1 MRAFFQAL
9 GEFLAA
15 CVRGIQRSF
24 AAIGRA
30 IATVARGCVPGLRRI
45 RNAILAGL
53 KSRPARTTM
62 AGVLALVRVAL
73 FTAVFT
79 ALSLGLGWF
88 LFQRVPAGL
97 IGVRQDNFGAGIVA
111 VDHPAGIYFAP
122 RGFVTWH
129 HVERRTFVLDFAWE
143 SEGGDHPP
151 IEVRTKDGNVCH
163 LAVSMLYRV
172 KPGEAHALVRDGLR
186 TAFHQRV
193 RATTGKIVLEEFGKL
208 TSTEYADT
216 DTRLAR
222 CQATLG
228 RLNGLLAEYHVEAES
243 LLVTQFLFAM
253 QYEVKLQEKQLL
265 AQQELMTAA
274 QRELEEAREEIDL
287 QEVRIVAAEKRIRA
301 ERDAVIQAR
310 YSEGRTRI
318 IGLEQEAKEY
328 DRRRKVEAQA
338 EYDRLVA
345 EGDRALAWAQGLPD
359 LLANELYD
367 SEGGRILLAKKAA
380 ENLNLKNVMLN
391 ANDARVPN
399 VLDLDEMTR
408 LLLGSSS
415 SVKP

>member
-15 CVRGIQRSF
+15 CVRGIQRGF

-30 IATVARGCVPGLRRI
+30 TGVCARAYWRGLRWI
-45 RNAILAGL
+45 CTAILVGA
-53 KSRPARTTM
+53 KSRFVRTGM
-62 AGVLALVRVAL
+62 AGFFALCRVAL
-73 FTAVFT
+73 FTALFT
-79 ALSLGLGWF
+79 GLSLGLGWF
-88 LFQRVPAGL
+88 LFQRVPAGF

-111 VDHPAGIYFAP
+111 VDHPAGIHFAP
-122 RGFVTWH
+122 RGAVTWH
-129 HVERRTFVLDFAWE
+129 HVERRTFVLDFAWA

-163 LAVSMLYRV
+163 LAVSLLYRV

-193 RATTGKIVLEEFGKL
+193 RATTGKIVLEEFGTL

-216 DTRLAR
+216 DARLAR
-222 CQATLG
+222 CDATRA
-228 RLNGLLAEYHVEAES
+228 RLNVLLAEYHVEAES
-243 LLVTQFLFAM
+243 LLVTQFLFAL
-253 QYEVKLQEKQLL
+253 QYELKLQERQLL
-265 AQQELMTAA
+265 SQQELMTAA
-274 QRELEEAREEIDL
+274 QRELEEAREEIKL
-287 QEVRIVAAEKRIRA
+287 QEVRIEASDKRIRA

-310 YSEGRTRI
+310 YAEGRTRI
-318 IGLEQEAKEY
+318 VSLEQEAKEY
-328 DRRRKVEAQA
+328 DRRRRVEAQA
-338 EYDRLVA
+338 EFDRLVA

-359 LLANELYD
+359 LLSNELYD
-367 SEGGRILLAKKAA
+367 SDGGRILLAKKAA
-380 ENLNLKNVMLN
+380 ENLNLKSVTLN

-408 LLLGSSS
+408 LLLGSLPT
-415 SVKP
+415 VKP

>member
-1 MRAFFQAL
+1 MRSFFRAL
-9 GEFLAA
+9 GRFLAA
-15 CVRGIQRSF
+15 YVR
-24 AAIGRA
+24 
-30 IATVARGCVPGLRRI
+30 VLRWMCT
-45 RNAILAGL
+45 AILAAGRSRTVRTGIAGL
-53 KSRPARTTM
+53 
-62 AGVLALVRVAL
+62 LAIVRVAL
-73 FTAVFT
+73 FTALFT
-79 ALSLGLGWF
+79 GLSLGLGWL
-88 LFQRVPAGL
+88 LFQRVPAGF

-111 VDHPAGIYFAP
+111 VDHPAGIHFAP

-172 KPGEAHALVRDGLR
+172 KPGAANALVRDGLR

-193 RATTGKIVLEEFGKL
+193 RATMGKIVVEEFGKL

-222 CQATLG
+222 CDATLA
-228 RLNGLLAEYHVEAES
+228 RLNVLLAVYHVEAES

-274 QRELEEAREEIDL
+274 QQELEEAREEIKL
-287 QEVRIVAAEKRIRA
+287 QEVRIESSEKRIRA
-301 ERDAVIQAR
+301 ERDALIQVRHA
-310 YSEGRTRI
+310 EGRTRI
-318 IGLEQEAKEY
+318 ITLEQEAKEY
-328 DRRRKVEAQA
+328 DRRRKVQAQA

-359 LLANELYD
+359 MLSNELYD

-380 ENLNLKNVMLN
+380 ENLNLKSVTLN
-391 ANDARVPN
+391 ANDVRVPN

-408 LLLGSSS
+408 LLLGATP

>member
-1 MRAFFQAL
+1 MRAMFQAL
-9 GEFLAA
+9 GQFLSAY
-15 CVRGIQRSF
+15 VRVLRWICTSIF
-24 AAIGRA
+24 AAAGTRMGRTG
-30 IATVARGCVPGLRRI
+30 I
-45 RNAILAGL
+45 AGL
-53 KSRPARTTM
+53 
-62 AGVLALVRVAL
+62 LAIVRVAL
-73 FTAVFT
+73 FTALFIG
-79 ALSLGLGWF
+79 LSLGLGWL
-88 LFQRVPAGL
+88 LFQRVPAGF

-111 VDHPAGIYFAP
+111 VDHPAGIHFAP

-208 TSTEYADT
+208 TSTEYTDT

-222 CQATLG
+222 CDATLA
-228 RLNGLLAEYHVEAES
+228 RLNVLLAEYHVEAES

-274 QRELEEAREEIDL
+274 QQELEEAREEIKL
-287 QEVRIVAAEKRIRA
+287 QEVRIESSEKRIRA
-301 ERDAVIQAR
+301 ERDAVIQSR
-310 YSEGRTRI
+310 YAEGRTRI
-318 IGLEQEAKEY
+318 ITLEQEAKEY
-328 DRRRKVEAQA
+328 DRRRKVQAQA

-359 LLANELYD
+359 ILSNELYD

-380 ENLNLKNVMLN
+380 ENLNLKSVTLN
-391 ANDARVPN
+391 ANDVRVPN
-399 VLDLDEMTR
+399 VLDLDAMTR
-408 LLLGSSS
+408 LLLGAPP